1 MNSLLGNTT
10 APTFDDPLE
19 MLRTCH
25 GRIEAQCFTLT
36 RLSEHLSKH
45 GCDEQAV
52 QAARA
57 IVRYFDT
64 AGQHHHQDEELDLF
78 PRLIATHDQMVTS
91 LITRLLQEHQQMEAA
106 WNNLRPLLLAIAED
120 HKASLDIHI
129 AQHFVDIYAT
139 HIETENGTL
148 LPLAQTLLN
157 AEQLQ
162 AIGLNMAVRRGVVL

>member
-19 MLRTCH
+19 MLRACH

>member
-1 MNSLLGNTT
+1 MNSLIGSAA

-19 MLRTCH
+19 MLRACH
-25 GRIEAQCFTLT
+25 GRIEAQCVTLI
-36 RLSEHLSKH
+36 RLGEHLSKQ

-57 IVRYFDT
+57 ILRYFDT

-78 PRLIATHDQMVTS
+78 PQLIATHDPTVTA
-91 LITRLLQEHQQMEAA
+91 LITRLLQEHQHMEAA
-106 WNNLRPLLLAIAED
+106 WKNLRPLLLAIAED
-120 HKASLDIHI
+120 HKASLDMHI
-129 AQHFVDIYAT
+129 ARHFIDVYAS

-157 AEQLQ
+157 AEQLR
-162 AIGLNMAVRRGVVL
+162 AIGRNMAERRGVST